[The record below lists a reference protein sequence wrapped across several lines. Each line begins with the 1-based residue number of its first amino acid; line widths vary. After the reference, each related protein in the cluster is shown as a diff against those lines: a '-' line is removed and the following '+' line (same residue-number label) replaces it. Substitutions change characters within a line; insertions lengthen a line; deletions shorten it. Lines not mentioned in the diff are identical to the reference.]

1 MTSTTSTAPTTSN
14 TQTLIPALLTH
25 AAKLPP
31 GPYIEDRYQVVVD
44 LDDGSADSVTVLDK
58 PEYALLPI
66 LKTTRGGGVVDARPF
81 VDTVKVV
88 FADLLDEPNDDQR
101 RCANFRRIV
110 ASSDETAAKAMLMWF
125 DKQRPKTLA
134 KLQKLVVDADKSA
147 KAAAKKAG
155 RKAPATINLPMLNIV
170 FTYDRAYVHDIC
182 RDAVE
187 AEIYGTG
194 DPNGYCLASGD

>member
-1 MTSTTSTAPTTSN
+1 MTTPTTSTHQA
-14 TQTLIPALLTH
+14 QTLIPALLTH

-31 GPYIEDRYQVVVD
+31 GPYIEDRYQIVID
-44 LDDGSADSVTVLDK
+44 LNDDGSADSVTILDK

-88 FADLLDEPNDDQR
+88 FADLLDESDDNQR

-125 DKQRPKTLA
+125 DKQRPMTLA

-155 RKAPATINLPMLNIV
+155 RKAPATINLLMLNIV
-170 FTYDRAYVHDIC
+170 FT
-182 RDAVE
+182 
-187 AEIYGTG
+187 
-194 DPNGYCLASGD
+194 